1 MPRIDLRR
9 LILLLSLSAVTLTAG
24 NLFFA
29 SYQTQRNF
37 LMAQTL
43 EANRIYAL
51 KLANTTNNFLKSAQQ
66 QLAFSAGLLPAIWN
80 QPQQLW
86 QETHRLRRETN
97 SFNSLII
104 VRSDG
109 KIIASSPLSM
119 NLTGAVAA
127 SEGYRQA
134 SSARQPYISSPY
146 VGAKNHLMIQISH
159 PIFDAGGNYLGYLGA
174 GIYLNEQNILHSLL
188 GEQYYRDG
196 TYLYVV
202 DTQGRLIYHQDPAR
216 VGETIRGNPAIDAVI
231 AGQSGSLRLHNSRGV
246 DMLTGYAPVP
256 RIGWGVISQRPTAI
270 TLEGLQRLMLEVA
283 GYAVPLLLLLL
294 LGIWWVSTLITK
306 PLWQLANSTQYW
318 GSSSAAQSVSK
329 VRAWYYEAAQLK
341 NAMQKALLSLH
352 QQLGRLNQES
362 VTDPLTG
369 LTNRRGLQ
377 LILDDWESRQ
387 QPFSLIAL
395 DIDHFKQVNDSYGHN
410 AGDLVLQHL
419 AQQMRRH
426 SRESDV
432 LCRQGGEEFLM
443 LLPDTP
449 PNQAI
454 QVAERLR
461 AAMAYTES
469 PNGIPVTVSLGVV
482 SWPQVGQTVAQ
493 ALREADQALYQAKA
507 GGRNRVV
514 YTDQGMPPDDTNG

>member
-9 LILLLSLSAVTLTAG
+9 LILLLSLSVVTLTAG

-43 EANRIYAL
+43 EANRIYAV
-51 KLANTTNNFLKSAQQ
+51 KLASTTENFLKLTQQ
-66 QLAFSAGLLPAIWN
+66 QLAFSAALLPEIWD
-80 QPQQLW
+80 QPEKLW

-97 SFNSLII
+97 SFNSVTVI
-104 VRSDG
+104 RADG
-109 KIIASSPLSM
+109 KIIAASPSYM
-119 NLTGAVAA
+119 NLTGTFSS
-127 SEGYRQA
+127 SEGFRQA
-134 SSARQPYISSPY
+134 TSRRQPNISQPYIGSS
-146 VGAKNHLMIQISH
+146 NHLMIQISH
-159 PIFDAGGNYLGYLGA
+159 PVFDADGNYLGYLGA
-174 GIYLNEQNILHSLL
+174 GIYLNEPNILHSLL

-202 DTQGRLIYHQDPAR
+202 DTQGRLIYHQDPTR
-216 VGETIRGNPAIDAVI
+216 VGDVVKGNPAIDAVI
-231 AGQSGSLRLHNSRGV
+231 AGQTGSLQLNNSQGI

-256 RIGWGVISQRPTAI
+256 RIGWGVISQRPTAV

-283 GYAVPLLLLLL
+283 GYAVPLLLLSL
-294 LGIWWVSTLITK
+294 LGIWWISTLITK

-318 GSSSAAQSVSK
+318 GSSTAAQSVSK

-341 NAMQKALLSLH
+341 NAMQKALMSLH
-352 QQLGRLNQES
+352 QQLGRLNQEN

-377 LILDDWESRQ
+377 LILEDWENRR
-387 QPFSLIAL
+387 QPFSVLAL
-395 DIDHFKQVNDSYGHN
+395 DIDHFKQVNDSYGHS

-432 LCRQGGEEFLM
+432 LCRHGGEEFLM
-443 LLPDTP
+443 LLPGTP
-449 PNQAI
+449 PSQAI

-469 PNGIPVTVSLGVV
+469 PNGIPVTVSLGVA
-482 SWPQVGQTVAQ
+482 SWPQARKTVA
-493 ALREADQALYQAKA
+493 LVLKEADQALYRAKES
-507 GGRNRVV
+507 GRNRVV
-514 YTDQGMPPDDTNG
+514 HADQDMPPDDANG

>member
-9 LILLLSLSAVTLTAG
+9 LILLLSLAVVTLTAG

-37 LMAQTL
+37 LMEQTL

-66 QLAFSAGLLPAIWN
+66 QLAFSAGLLPEIWD
-80 QPQQLW
+80 QPQQLL
-86 QETHRLRRETN
+86 QEAQRLRRETN
-97 SFNSLII
+97 SFNSVTVI
-104 VRSDG
+104 RADG
-109 KIIASSPLSM
+109 KIIASSPSYL
-119 NLTGAVAA
+119 NLTGNF
-127 SEGYRQA
+127 SNNEGFRQA
-134 SSARQPYISSPY
+134 TSRRQPNISQPYIGSS
-146 VGAKNHLMIQISH
+146 NHLMIQISH
-159 PIFDAGGNYLGYLGA
+159 PIFDAAGNYLGYLGA
-174 GIYLNEQNILHSLL
+174 AIYLNEPNILHSLL

-216 VGETIRGNPAIDAVI
+216 IGEVIKDNPAIDAVI
-231 AGQSGSLRLHNSRGV
+231 AGQTGSLHLHNSQGV

-283 GYAVPLLLLLL
+283 GYAVPMLLLSL
-294 LGIWWVSTLITK
+294 LGIWWISTLISK

-318 GSSSAAQSVSK
+318 GASSAAQSVSK

-341 NAMQKALLSLH
+341 NAMQKALMSLH

-362 VTDPLTG
+362 ITDPLTG

-377 LILDDWESRQ
+377 LILDDWENRQ

-395 DIDHFKQVNDSYGHN
+395 DIDHFKQVNDSYGHS

-419 AQQMRRH
+419 AQQIRRH

-443 LLPDTP
+443 LLPSTP
-449 PNQAI
+449 LAQAVL
-454 QVAERLR
+454 VAERLR
-461 AAMAYTES
+461 TAMAYTES
-469 PNGIPVTVSLGVV
+469 PNGIPVTVSLGVA
-482 SWPQVGQTVAQ
+482 SWPQGAQTVAQ
-493 ALREADQALYQAKA
+493 ALREADMALYRAKD

-514 YTDQGMPPDDTNG
+514 YVDQDMPPDNTNG

>member
-9 LILLLSLSAVTLTAG
+9 LILLLSLSVVTLTAG

-51 KLANTTNNFLKSAQQ
+51 KLASSTENFLKSTQQ
-66 QLAFSAGLLPAIWN
+66 QLAFSAGLITDLWN
-80 QPQQLW
+80 QPEQLW
-86 QETHRLRRETN
+86 QEVHRLRRQTG
-97 SFNSLII
+97 SFNSVI
-104 VRSDG
+104 VIRADG

-119 NLTGAVAA
+119 NLTGAFST
-127 SEGYRQA
+127 SEGFRQA
-134 SSARQPYISSPY
+134 SALRQPYISRPY
-146 VGAKNHLMIQISH
+146 IGANNHLMIQISH
-159 PIFDAGGNYLGYLGA
+159 PIFDGDGNYLGYLGA
-174 GIYLNEQNILHSLL
+174 GIYLNEPNILHSLL
-188 GEQYYRDG
+188 GEHYYRDG
-196 TYLYVV
+196 SYLYVV

-216 VGETIRGNPAIDAVI
+216 VGDVIKGNPAIDAVI
-231 AGQSGSLRLHNSRGV
+231 AGETGSLRLTNSQGI

-256 RIGWGVISQRPTAI
+256 RIGWGVISQRPTDI
-270 TLEGLQRLMLEVA
+270 TLEGLKRLMLEVA
-283 GYAVPLLLLLL
+283 GYAVPLLLLSL
-294 LGIWWVSTLITK
+294 LGIWWVSTLITR

-318 GSSSAAQSVSK
+318 GSSTAAQSVSK
-329 VRAWYYEAAQLK
+329 VKAWYYEAAQLK

-352 QQLGRLNQES
+352 QQLGRLNQEN

-377 LILDDWESRQ
+377 LILEDWESRR
-387 QPFSLIAL
+387 QPFAVLAL
-395 DIDHFKQVNDSYGHN
+395 DIDHFKQVNDSYGHS

-432 LCRQGGEEFLM
+432 LCRQGGEEFMM
-443 LLPDTP
+443 LLPGTP
-449 PNQAI
+449 LAQAV

-469 PNGIPVTVSLGVV
+469 PNGIPVTVSLGVTD
-482 SWPQVGQTVAQ
+482 WPRDRQSI
-493 ALREADQALYQAKA
+493 ALALKEADRALYRAK
-507 GGRNRVV
+507 GNGRNRVESV
-514 YTDQGMPPDDTNG
+514 APGMPPNDANG